1 MKISEVTQ
9 KSHIEQLAEDR
20 SKLDEA
26 IWAPVTAAVGGAA
39 SIYSLGSRFGW
50 NPFEWTEE
58 QRTQAYK
65 EIGADVALGATGLG
79 LVSLLNKA
87 RKIGSGVRA
96 TRRAAAS
103 AQKKADKAMDK
114 ATDPNVQ
121 LSPSKQAKLTQK
133 AADLEAKA
141 AEKAAAAA
149 AARVNNLP
157 TSTGEKAWNTAKKAT
172 AAYGYGAAG
181 NIASN
186 LATGKPLV
194 STGDVDSALGLDDAG
209 KADKTNKTN
218 KTNNTKKT
226 LKFDR
231 SRSKGGG
238 FEKLRMPKKG
248 SPLG

>member
-1 MKISEVTQ
+1 MKISEVTH

-26 IWAPVTAAVGGAA
+26 WPAAIAAAGGIA
-39 SIYSLGSRFGW
+39 SLASLGTRFGW
-50 NPFEWTEE
+50 KPWEWTEE

-79 LVSLLNKA
+79 LASLLNKVK
-87 RKIGSGVRA
+87 KIGSGVGA
-96 TRRAAAS
+96 AGRAATS

-133 AADLEAKA
+133 AADLEYDAKA
-141 AEKAAAAA
+141 AKDIADAAAA
-149 AARVNNLP
+149 AARKPMTVG
-157 TSTGEKAWNTAKKAT
+157 TAFKAAGKVPK
-172 AAYGYGAAG
+172 AYGYGAAG
-181 NIASN
+181 NIGTKIV
-186 LATGKPLV
+186 TGKPVV
-194 STGDVDSALGLDDAG
+194 SPGDVDSALGLDDAD
-209 KADKTNKTN
+209 KADNAD

-238 FEKLRMPKKG
+238 FEKLRMPSKG
-248 SPLG
+248 RPLG